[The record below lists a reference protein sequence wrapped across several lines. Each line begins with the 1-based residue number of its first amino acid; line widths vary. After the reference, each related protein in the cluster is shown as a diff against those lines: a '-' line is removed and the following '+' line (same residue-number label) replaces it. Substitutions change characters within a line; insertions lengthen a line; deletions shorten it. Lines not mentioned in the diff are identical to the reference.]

1 MQRYDIATTLKDKNG
16 VRYYST
22 TLPPTVDKT
31 DTDIYII
38 TVYGDRLDLIAF
50 DYLGDASKWWII
62 SSANPDV
69 IKYNGSLAVQ
79 PGLQLRIPQSSATVE
94 SIYQSQNADR

>member
-1 MQRYDIATTLKDKNG
+1 MTRYDIATTLKNKNG

-22 TLPPTVDKT
+22 TLPPMVDKT

-38 TVYGDRLDLIAF
+38 TVFGDRLDLIAF
-50 DYLGDASKWWII
+50 DYYGDPTAWWVIA
-62 SSANPDV
+62 SANPDV

-79 PGLQLRIPQSSATVE
+79 PGLQLRVPQNSANVQQ
-94 SIYQSQNADR
+94 IYETQNADR